1 MEFSPVY
8 LLLMVFLVKPFP
20 VSFVKC
26 KAPFLVAS
34 PASLRKYSSFVIV
47 QTINGE
53 KSEKKNTIEKMYKE
67 KETISKGQEEKK

>member
-1 MEFSPVY
+1 MY

-47 QTINGE
+47 QTTNGE
-53 KSEKKNTIEKMYKE
+53 KSEKKYK
-67 KETISKGQEEKK
+67 GKKCTKKRELF